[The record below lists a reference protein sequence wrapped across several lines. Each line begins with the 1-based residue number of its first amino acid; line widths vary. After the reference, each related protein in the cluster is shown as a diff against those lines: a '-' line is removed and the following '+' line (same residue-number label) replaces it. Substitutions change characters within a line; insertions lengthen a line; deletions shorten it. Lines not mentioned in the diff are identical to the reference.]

1 MMEEPQPS
9 SSKGFQNVPKKPLTK
24 RKENSE
30 QVLPNRVENN
40 NLEELDCPF
49 KNDDPNNICRLI
61 GKQRSDKQDFRKHLF
76 LHYRNSTREWI
87 TSYWDERL
95 KNVKRGEQLSM
106 YCDLCSTRKVIKAPT
121 QNGLRNSMICHLA
134 LFHNELRDIMDKD
147 EKLSKDFIKSV
158 FHDVD
163 FKKIWK
169 NVVKEVIKLRKPNEI
184 EPFVKDNDLDDI
196 PDLSSDEPDL
206 WPKNP
211 AGSTSKK
218 NSVIKSKP
226 RPRKSSPDPVLKE
239 NKEVVRKR
247 RPINFTLED
256 LDLDNDEAEDEN
268 WTGSPNS
275 VVTKTA
281 TAKRASSRRKSRNSV
296 KKYTPEDESD

>member
-9 SSKGFQNVPKKPLTK
+9 SSKGFQIVPKKFPTK
-24 RKENSE
+24 RKE
-30 QVLPNRVENN
+30 QLLPNRVEKRDKLK
-40 NLEELDCPF
+40 NLECPF

-76 LHYRNSTREWI
+76 LHYRNSTKEWI

-134 LFHNELRDIMDKD
+134 LFHDELRDIMEKD

-158 FHDVD
+158 FFDVD
-163 FKKIWK
+163 LKKIWK
-169 NVVKEVIKLRKPNEI
+169 TVVNEVIKLRKPNVI
-184 EPFVKDNDLDDI
+184 EPLVKDNDPDEI

-206 WPKNP
+206 WSQNP

-218 NSVIKSKP
+218 TSVIQSKP
-226 RPRKSSPDPVLKE
+226 RPRKSSPDPVLKA

-256 LDLDNDEAEDEN
+256 LDDDEAEDEN

-281 TAKRASSRRKSRNSV
+281 KPKRASSRRKIRNSV
-296 KKYTPEDESD
+296 KNSIPEDESD